1 MTGRGALIAGLVLIG
16 LGAFFLARELVP
28 GLSWSDIWPW
38 ASIALGVVLIV
49 LSFRPARGRD

>member
-1 MTGRGALIAGLVLIG
+1 MNGRGALIGGIVLI
-16 LGAFFLARELVP
+16 LIGAFFLVRELVP

-49 LSFRPARGRD
+49 LSFRPARGD